1 MSKNVGKK
9 HEQINLQIVILKER
23 YIIMKKIFLT
33 VLSLFLVSLSVFA
46 GDKDDAL
53 KAFNTYVKTAN
64 NYDNAVTTFYTP
76 NAKIIRQVIKPDGGL
91 VDVVTDTS
99 TYITQ
104 MKLSQAVAR
113 ARKYKNNYTNVVVT
127 PISAGK
133 VKISSVRHPS
143 VDNDSLKAYMIFQ
156 KQPNGK
162 WLIVEEL
169 MQTRQQIFLK
179 YAK

>member
-1 MSKNVGKK
+1 M
-9 HEQINLQIVILKER
+9 R
-23 YIIMKKIFLT
+23 KIFFT
-33 VLSLFLVSLSVFA
+33 ILSLLLISLSVSA
-46 GDKDDAL
+46 DDKQDAL
-53 KAFNTYVKTAN
+53 KAFNSYVNAANTYYN
-64 NYDNAVTTFYTP
+64 DIGDFYSP
-76 NAKIIRQVIKPDGGL
+76 SAKIIRQVIKPDGGL
-91 VDVVTDTS
+91 VDVLTDTS
-99 TYITQ
+99 TYVKQ
-104 MKLSQAVAR
+104 MKISQTVAK
-113 ARKYKNNYTNVVVT
+113 ARKYKNNYTNVVAT

-162 WLIVEEL
+162 WIIVEEM

>member
-1 MSKNVGKK
+1 M
-9 HEQINLQIVILKER
+9 R
-23 YIIMKKIFLT
+23 RIFLT
-33 VLSLFLVSLSVFA
+33 LLVFTFISLSVFA
-46 GDKDDAL
+46 DDKQDAL
-53 KAFNTYVKTAN
+53 KAFNSYVNMANTYNTEMFN
-64 NYDNAVTTFYTP
+64 FYSP
-76 NAKIIRQVIKPDGGL
+76 KAKIIRQVIKPDGSL
-91 VDVVTDTS
+91 VDVLTDTS

-104 MKLSQAVAR
+104 MKIGQVGAK
-113 ARKYKNNYTNVVVT
+113 ARKYKNNYTNVVAT

-143 VDNDSLKAYMIFQ
+143 VDNDSLKAYMVFQ

-162 WLIVEEL
+162 WLIVEEM

>member
-1 MSKNVGKK
+1 
-9 HEQINLQIVILKER
+9 
-23 YIIMKKIFLT
+23 MKKLLFTIFALMI
-33 VLSLFLVSLSVFA
+33 VSLSVFA
-46 GDKDDAL
+46 DDKQEAL
-53 KAFNTYVKTAN
+53 KAFNSYTNMANTYNTALF
-64 NYDNAVTTFYTP
+64 DFYSP
-76 NAKIIRQVIKPDGGL
+76 DAKIIRQVIKPDGGL
-91 VDVVTDTS
+91 VNVLTDTS

-104 MKLSQAVAR
+104 MKIGQVGAK
-113 ARKYKNNYTNVVVT
+113 ARKYKNNYTNVVAT

-143 VDNDSLKAYMIFQ
+143 VDNDSLKAYMVFQ

-162 WLIVEEL
+162 WLIVEEM

>member
-1 MSKNVGKK
+1 
-9 HEQINLQIVILKER
+9 
-23 YIIMKKIFLT
+23 MKKLLLT
-33 VLSLFLVSLSVFA
+33 LLFMFVSLSVFA
-46 GDKDDAL
+46 DDKQEAL
-53 KAFNTYVKTAN
+53 KAFNSYTTAAN
-64 NYDNAVTTFYTP
+64 NYSTEIFSYYSP
-76 NAKIIRQVIKPDGGL
+76 KAKIIRQVITPDGKL
-91 VDVVTDTS
+91 VDVLTDTS

-104 MKLSQAVAR
+104 MKIGQTGAKIR
-113 ARKYKNNYTNVVVT
+113 NYKNNYTNIVAT

-156 KQPNGK
+156 KQQNGK
-162 WLIVEEL
+162 WVIVEEM

>member
-1 MSKNVGKK
+1 
-9 HEQINLQIVILKER
+9 
-23 YIIMKKIFLT
+23 MKKIFLT
-33 VLSLFLVSLSVFA
+33 ILAVMAVSLSVLA
-46 GDKDDAL
+46 DNRQEAL
-53 KAFNTYVKTAN
+53 RAFNTYVNAAN
-64 NYDNAVTTFYTP
+64 NYSNDVTTFYSP
-76 NAKIIRQVIKPDGGL
+76 SAKIIRQVIKPDGGL
-91 VDVVTDTS
+91 VDVVTNTS

-104 MKLSQAVAR
+104 LKIGQAGAKLK
-113 ARKYKNNYTNVVVT
+113 KYKNNYTNVVAT

-162 WLIVEEL
+162 WIIVEEM

>member
-1 MSKNVGKK
+1 MRK
-9 HEQINLQIVILKER
+9 ILLTLLAILVIP
-23 YIIMKKIFLT
+23 
-33 VLSLFLVSLSVFA
+33 LSALA
-46 GDKDDAL
+46 DDKQEAL
-53 KAFNTYVKTAN
+53 NAFNSYVNAANTYSN
-64 NYDNAVTTFYTP
+64 ETTTYYTP

-91 VDVVTDTS
+91 VNVVTNTS

-104 MKLSQAVAR
+104 LKLGQAGAKVK
-113 ARKYKNNYTNVVVT
+113 KYKNNYTNVVAT
-127 PISAGK
+127 PLAKGK

-162 WLIVEEL
+162 WMIVEEM

>member
-1 MSKNVGKK
+1 
-9 HEQINLQIVILKER
+9 
-23 YIIMKKIFLT
+23 MKKIFFTILA
-33 VLSLFLVSLSVFA
+33 FMIVSLSVFA
-46 GDKDDAL
+46 DDKQEAL
-53 KAFNTYVKTAN
+53 KAFNNYTNLANTYNTEMFN
-64 NYDNAVTTFYTP
+64 FYSP

-91 VDVVTDTS
+91 VNVLTDTS

-104 MKLSQAVAR
+104 MKIGQVGAK
-113 ARKYKNNYTNVVVT
+113 ARKYKNNYTNVVAT

-133 VKISSVRHPS
+133 VKVSSVRHPS

-162 WLIVEEL
+162 WLIIEEM

>member
-1 MSKNVGKK
+1 M
-9 HEQINLQIVILKER
+9 
-23 YIIMKKIFLT
+23 F
-33 VLSLFLVSLSVFA
+33 VSLSVFA
-46 GDKDDAL
+46 DDKQEAL
-53 KAFNTYVKTAN
+53 KAFNSYTTAAN
-64 NYDNAVTTFYTP
+64 NYSTEIFSYYSP
-76 NAKIIRQVIKPDGGL
+76 KAKIIRQVITPDGKL
-91 VDVVTDTS
+91 VDVLTDTS

-104 MKLSQAVAR
+104 MKIGQTGAKIR
-113 ARKYKNNYTNVVVT
+113 NYKNNYTNVVAT

-156 KQPNGK
+156 KQQNGK
-162 WLIVEEL
+162 WVIIEEM

>member
-1 MSKNVGKK
+1 MRK
-9 HEQINLQIVILKER
+9 ILFT
-23 YIIMKKIFLT
+23 ILALMIF
-33 VLSLFLVSLSVFA
+33 SISVYA
-46 GDKDDAL
+46 DDKQEAL
-53 KAFNTYVKTAN
+53 NAFNAYVNAANTYSN
-64 NYDNAVTTFYTP
+64 DVTTFYSP
-76 NAKIIRQVIKPDGGL
+76 SAKIIRQVIKPDGGL
-91 VDVVTDTS
+91 VDVVTNTS

-104 MKLSQAVAR
+104 MKLGQAGAKV
-113 ARKYKNNYTNVVVT
+113 RKYKNNYTNVVAT

-156 KQPNGK
+156 KQADGK
-162 WLIVEEL
+162 WIIVEEF

>member
-1 MSKNVGKK
+1 
-9 HEQINLQIVILKER
+9 
-23 YIIMKKIFLT
+23 MKKIFFTMFALL
-33 VLSLFLVSLSVFA
+33 VVSLSVLA
-46 GDKDDAL
+46 DDKQDAL
-53 KAFNTYVKTAN
+53 KAFNSYVNLANTYNTEMFN
-64 NYDNAVTTFYTP
+64 FYSP

-91 VDVVTDTS
+91 VDVLTDTS

-104 MKLSQAVAR
+104 MKIGQVGAKAK
-113 ARKYKNNYTNVVVT
+113 KYKNNYTNVVAT

-143 VDNDSLKAYMIFQ
+143 VDNDSLKAYMVFQ

-162 WLIVEEL
+162 WLIVEEM

>member
-1 MSKNVGKK
+1 
-9 HEQINLQIVILKER
+9 
-23 YIIMKKIFLT
+23 MKKIL
-33 VLSLFLVSLSVFA
+33 LSVISLLLISLSVFA
-46 GDKDDAL
+46 DDKQEAL
-53 KAFNTYVKTAN
+53 QTFN
-64 NYDNAVTTFYTP
+64 NYVNAANSYNTAVFDYYSPT
-76 NAKIIRQVIKPDGGL
+76 AKIIRQVIKPDGGL
-91 VDVVTDTS
+91 VDVLTNTS

-104 MKLSQAVAR
+104 MKIGQTGAKVR
-113 ARKYKNNYTNVVVT
+113 QYKNNYTNVVAT
-127 PISAGK
+127 PISKGK

-162 WLIVEEL
+162 WIIVEEM

>member
-1 MSKNVGKK
+1 
-9 HEQINLQIVILKER
+9 
-23 YIIMKKIFLT
+23 MKKIFFTILAFT
-33 VLSLFLVSLSVFA
+33 IISLSVFA
-46 GDKDDAL
+46 DDKQEAL
-53 KAFNTYVKTAN
+53 DAFNSYVNAANTYSNT
-64 NYDNAVTTFYTP
+64 VTEFYSPT
-76 NAKIIRQVIKPDGGL
+76 AKIIRQVIKPDGTL
-91 VDVVTDTS
+91 VDVYTNTS

-104 MKLSQAVAR
+104 MKLGQAGAKVK
-113 ARKYKNNYTNVVVT
+113 KYKNNYTNVVVT

-162 WLIVEEL
+162 WIIIEEM